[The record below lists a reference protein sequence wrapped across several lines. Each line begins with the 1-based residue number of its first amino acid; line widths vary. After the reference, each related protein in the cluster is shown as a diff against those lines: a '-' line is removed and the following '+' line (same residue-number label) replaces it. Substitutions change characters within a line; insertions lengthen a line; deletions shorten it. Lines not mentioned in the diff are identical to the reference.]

1 MKVELQISTYRDY
14 LYNLLKKQNPYARN
28 EDIEDC
34 VQNSLVKAIR
44 HCKQFKEQCSLRTW
58 LTIITLRM
66 YSESFRKRYVMNE
79 YLLSSSEDEYIFENI
94 KDNDF
99 SISLFDEENYQEFI
113 QELFSGFENN
123 DVIEAFKLNVI
134 DEIGYNEI
142 AQKQNIPLGTVKS
155 RIFRAKNILRD
166 KYLLIHNKYESM
178 V

>member
-1 MKVELQISTYRDY
+1 
-14 LYNLLKKQNPYARN
+14 
-28 EDIEDC
+28 
-34 VQNSLVKAIR
+34 
-44 HCKQFKEQCSLRTW
+44 
-58 LTIITLRM
+58 
-66 YSESFRKRYVMNE
+66 MNE

-166 KYLLIHNKYESM
+166 KYLLIHDKYESM